1 MSKHHRSSSSGRRS
15 YGQGHKPHRYVHHQ
29 SSHRGKEIQRY
40 DGVEVFTLSD
50 KVLVALTDVVEAE
63 VKRQLIFEELRRV
76 AEVEVVA
83 VVLAVGMI
91 PAALVEPRERYV

>member
-1 MSKHHRSSSSGRRS
+1 MVSITVVPVLDVDLTDRVVDLIGTYTVKVLTAGE
-15 YGQGHKPHRYVHHQ
+15 
-29 SSHRGKEIQRY
+29 EIQRY

-83 VVLAVGMI
+83 VVLAVGDDTSSI
-91 PAALVEPRERYV
+91 S